1 MPGEMWMLPTACWIL
16 WASLAAQLLYPF
28 LPSFQPNESW
38 EERIHKAYRNDFDF
52 PTKPCLLESVSRI
65 QILHIASFSLERLAR
80 PSTTETHTCHWM
92 SKKKGMIY
100 HITSWVFTTLCYSFH
115 PRFASALG
123 HMTGSWENV
132 EGKKNNFLLVPVWGT
147 VHFPLSSHP
156 EKCAQLLPLPCFEQ
170 RGTSRPGGV
179 SLTWPWSN
187 S

>member
-1 MPGEMWMLPTACWIL
+1 MWMLPTACWVL
-16 WASLAAQLLYPF
+16 WASLAAQLLYSF

-38 EERIHKAYRNDFDF
+38 KKGYTRHTGMILTSSQS
-52 PTKPCLLESVSRI
+52 PVCLSQFRGYKSSTLLHSVWNVWQDLPQQK
-65 QILHIASFSLERLAR
+65 QILAIGWVKRRGWF
-80 PSTTETHTCHWM
+80 
-92 SKKKGMIY
+92 
-100 HITSWVFTTLCYSFH
+100 ITSWVFTTLCYSFH

-132 EGKKNNFLLVPVWGT
+132 EGKNNNFLLVAVWGT
-147 VHFPLSSHP
+147 VHFALSSHS